1 MGRSLLNGLDSF
13 EVTLQVQK
21 IIENKLTAAFTPDFL
36 QVLNESHMHAVPVD
50 SETHFKLVIVSGSF
64 EGMRAVK
71 RHQRVYQ
78 LLSDELAGGVHAL
91 ALHIF
96 TPDEWR
102 EQKCAP
108 SSPDCMGKNG

>member
-1 MGRSLLNGLDSF
+1 M
-13 EVTLQVQK
+13 QVQQT
-21 IIENKLTAAFTPDFL
+21 IENKLTAAFTPDFL
-36 QVLNESHMHAVPVD
+36 QVLNESYMHAVPAD

-64 EGMRAVK
+64 EGMRAVQ
-71 RHQRVYQ
+71 RHQWVYQ

-102 EQKCAP
+102 EQESAP
-108 SSPDCMGKNG
+108 SSPACMGKNG

>member
-1 MGRSLLNGLDSF
+1 M
-13 EVTLQVQK
+13 QVQQT
-21 IIENKLTAAFTPDFL
+21 IENKLTAAFTPDFL
-36 QVLNESHMHAVPVD
+36 QVLNESYMHAVPAD

-64 EGMRAVK
+64 EGMRAVQ

-102 EQKCAP
+102 KQESAP
-108 SSPDCMGKNG
+108 SSPACMGKNG